1 MHLKGFS
8 RSFFP
13 SLAAAL
19 FLAISAAARPAPAE
33 FVPGDRYFDTLTGL
47 VDRSTA
53 SVVAYVYLYSLTSL
67 HAESLPV
74 RLADALGAAAARRVR
89 VEVIFNSLSVLGGEE
104 VDSLNDRNRAAAER
118 LAQKGV
124 RVSFEDAPALLHAK
138 AVLVDGTAAL
148 LGSSN
153 WSAKSW
159 TENIETNLL
168 LRDPAVLRPLAAYLG
183 QIPRTPFV
191 PDAADAVRLPASLL
205 MSPTGLGLMS
215 RRRAESAFDLYLW
228 LLKESQSPGAV
239 GPVRVP
245 LETLADLLGKPHL
258 PLQQKRFFVSR
269 ALREL
274 QNRYGLVA
282 VDFQKDSDA
291 LVTLLPL
298 GTDTFSLSRDY
309 WSFGWDR
316 RLAFPGKLMLVL
328 GRYHSERSPERPRW
342 RRSKVTLERD
352 HGVSESTLD
361 RGTIELKRADLLEV
375 HPSPLSPA
383 GGPRPPNEYTP
394 NPFYDPAVRAAAR
407 QALVALHGPDKVSR
421 AARIAAAF
429 YEDADIGAVEA
440 LIALENAHGPE
451 RIARAVSR
459 VGAKAPDNP
468 KRTIGYLIAVVRNP
482 DRPAPALE
490 P

>member
-1 MHLKGFS
+1 MPMKPS
-8 RSFFP
+8 PRSFFL

-19 FLAISAAARPAPAE
+19 FLAISAAARPAPVE
-33 FVPGDRYFDTLTGL
+33 FVPGDRYFDTLEGL
-47 VDRSTA
+47 VARSTA
-53 SVVAYVYLYSLTSL
+53 SVVAYVYLYSLTPL

-74 RLADALGAAAARRVR
+74 RLADALGAAAARGVR
-89 VEVIFNSLSVLGGEE
+89 VEVVFNSLSVLGGEE

-124 RVSFEDAPALLHAK
+124 RVFFEDAPTLLHAK
-138 AVLVDGTAAL
+138 VVLVDGTAAL

-183 QIPRTPFV
+183 QIPRTHYAP
-191 PDAADAVRLPASLL
+191 DAVRLPASLL
-205 MSPTGLGLMS
+205 TSPTGLGLMS
-215 RRRAESAFDLYLW
+215 RRRAENAFDLYLW
-228 LLKESQSPGAV
+228 LLKESQAPGAV

-245 LETLADLLGKPHL
+245 LEAVADRMGKPRL
-258 PLQQKRFFVSR
+258 RPQQKRFFVSR
-269 ALREL
+269 TLREL
-274 QNRYGLVA
+274 QHRYGLLTVA
-282 VDFQKDSDA
+282 FQKDSDA

-298 GTDTFSLSRDY
+298 GPDTFSLSRDY

-328 GRYHSERSPERPRW
+328 GRYYSERSPERPRW
-342 RRSKVTLERD
+342 RRSKFTLERD

-361 RGTIELKRADLLEV
+361 RGTVELKRADLLEV

-394 NPFYDPAVRAAAR
+394 NPFYDPALRAVRR
-407 QALVALHGPDKVSR
+407 EALVAAHGPDKVAR
-421 AARIAAAF
+421 AARVAAAF

-440 LIALENAHGPE
+440 LIALENAHGPD
-451 RIARAVSR
+451 RIARAVAR

-468 KRTIGYLIAVVRNP
+468 KRNLGYLIAVVRNP
-482 DRPAPALE
+482 DRPAPAVV